1 VRSLAAKRKRERGGL
16 AVEFAFTLPLLM
28 AILFGTIDVGRL
40 VMSQCMLSYA
50 VSVGARTGAAFSTG
64 SFTTVQTAVQNA
76 SAILAIPS
84 ASIHYSINGGA
95 ADTGF
100 ATLSYGNTLTVYTS
114 YSFQPVFIRQLASR
128 TLNASATVTV
138 R

>member
-1 VRSLAAKRKRERGGL
+1 VRPLAAPRKRERGGL
-16 AVEFAFTLPLLM
+16 AVEFAFTLPLLI

-50 VSVGARTGAAFSTG
+50 VSAGARSGAAFGTT
-64 SFTTVQTAVQNA
+64 SFATVQTTVQNA
-76 SAILAIPS
+76 SAMLAIPS
-84 ASIHYSINGGA
+84 SSIHYTVNGGA

-100 ATLSYGNTLTVYTS
+100 ATMSAGNTFTVYTT
-114 YSFQPVFIRQLASR
+114 YSFQPVFIRQLRSR
-128 TLNASATVTV
+128 TLNASSTVTV